1 MSHPAHPDSDSLRE
15 LGESS
20 TNVANA
26 WAGAEEYLSQGLVVW
41 ARRLVADDQ
50 KLAVRA
56 AVSACKLVA
65 DQYPTDGA
73 ETHAP
78 QQYID
83 DMLAKISRWIDNPS
97 NTNREAVR
105 TSLDTTRSL
114 HAWQGHA
121 EHSHF
126 WILEAVDHASLAVW
140 AGERSSYIVPLDY
153 GTCSA
158 RAIAC
163 VLHALIVSKVPEAEA
178 VDRVVSTV
186 FNIAHGKID

>member
-1 MSHPAHPDSDSLRE
+1 MSHPAHPDPESLRE

-50 KLAVRA
+50 NLAVRA
-56 AVSACKLVA
+56 AVAACKLVL

-73 ETHAP
+73 DAHAP
-78 QQYID
+78 KQYLD
-83 DMLAKISRWIDNPS
+83 DMLAKINRWVDNPS
-97 NTNREAVR
+97 NTNKEAVR
-105 TSLDTTRSL
+105 GALDTTRSL

-121 EHSHF
+121 QSAHF
-126 WILEAVDHASLAVW
+126 WTLEAVDHASLAVW
-140 AGERSSYIVPLDY
+140 GGERSTYIIPMDY
-153 GTCSA
+153 ATSSA
-158 RAIAC
+158 RSIAC
-163 VLHALIVSKVPEAEA
+163 VLHALLVGKMPEAEA

-186 FNIAHGKID
+186 FGIVHGKID